1 MLDDRPYMRPEEPR
15 FRGPSMQQPW
25 TGWAILL
32 TINVVVFLLQV
43 VIDPRSLS
51 EDMGLYRKSLVGQWL
66 ALDSEQISWLLPMQL
81 FTYQFLHGGVWH
93 LLMNGLG
100 LFFIGRALESSIG
113 RREIIGLYLVS
124 GVVGALFQL
133 GFAAVF
139 PVQFAGPMVG
149 ASAGVFGFMGVL
161 ARLFPY
167 REVYL
172 LLFFVLPIRLKLHWV
187 FWGSFAIALVSIL
200 AAIRTEAGDS
210 VAHAAHLGGLLYG
223 AFYVAK
229 LVRNGGLM
237 RFFFNELFMR
247 DRRNEAGEILVN
259 AKPPVRDDVVYVHVA
274 VEGRKEGKLV
284 REEFV
289 RSYFPKKIKAKI
301 WKAISWTTASSV
313 CAVIDLVSQGSL
325 PSQGFLKQEDISLEL
340 LLNTPTGQFFK

>member
-32 TINVVVFLLQV
+32 TINVVVFMLQV
-43 VIDPRSLS
+43 LIDPKSLDTPRF
-51 EDMGLYRKSLVGQWL
+51 EESLVGQWL
-66 ALDSEQISWLLPMQL
+66 ALDSSQISWLLPMQL

-100 LFFIGRALESSIG
+100 LFFIGRALEPSIG

-124 GVVGALFQL
+124 GVIGALFQL
-133 GFAAVF
+133 GFAEVF
-139 PVQFAGPMVG
+139 PAQFAGPMVG

-172 LLFFVLPIRLKLHWV
+172 LLFFVLPIRLKLLWV
-187 FWGSFAIALVSIL
+187 FWGSFAIALFSIL
-200 AAIRTEAGDS
+200 AAIRTQTGDS

-237 RFFFNELFMR
+237 RFLPGMPRVRFVSDGSPKDSGATR
-247 DRRNEAGEILVN
+247 RRNWRKPSVVDAAEMAEGDFISREVDPILD
-259 AKPPVRDDVVYVHVA
+259 KISKQGIQSLT
-274 VEGRKEGKLV
+274 E
-284 REEFV
+284 RERRILDKA
-289 RSYFPKKIKAKI
+289 RSKM
-301 WKAISWTTASSV
+301 
-313 CAVIDLVSQGSL
+313 
-325 PSQGFLKQEDISLEL
+325 
-340 LLNTPTGQFFK
+340 

>member
-15 FRGPSMQQPW
+15 FRAPSMEQPW

-81 FTYQFLHGGVWH
+81 FTYQFLHGGVMH

-139 PVQFAGPMVG
+139 PAQFAGPMVG
-149 ASAGVFGFMGVL
+149 ASAAVFGFMSVL
-161 ARLFPY
+161 ARLFPH

-172 LLFFVLPIRLKLHWV
+172 LLFFVLPIRLKLNWV
-187 FWGSFAIALVSIL
+187 FWGSFAIAMVSIL

-210 VAHAAHLGGLLYG
+210 IAHSAHLGGLLFG
-223 AFYVAK
+223 VFYVAK

-237 RFFFNELFMR
+237 RFIPGIPRIRFVSGDSAAGSTATR
-247 DRRNEAGEILVN
+247 RRNWRKPRVVDAAEVAEGDFMSREVDPILD
-259 AKPPVRDDVVYVHVA
+259 KISKQGIHSLT
-274 VEGRKEGKLV
+274 EHERKILD
-284 REEFV
+284 RA
-289 RSYFPKKIKAKI
+289 RSKM
-301 WKAISWTTASSV
+301 
-313 CAVIDLVSQGSL
+313 
-325 PSQGFLKQEDISLEL
+325 
-340 LLNTPTGQFFK
+340 

>member
-1 MLDDRPYMRPEEPR
+1 
-15 FRGPSMQQPW
+15 MQQPW
-25 TGWAILL
+25 SGWAILL
-32 TINVVVFLLQV
+32 TINVVVYLLQV
-43 VIDPRSLS
+43 MIDPSSLATHMPRF
-51 EDMGLYRKSLVGQWL
+51 EKSIVGQWL
-66 ALDSEQISWLLPMQL
+66 ALDSGQISWLLPMQL

-100 LFFIGRALESSIG
+100 LFFIGRALEPSIG
-113 RREIIGLYLVS
+113 RQEIIGLYLVS

-149 ASAGVFGFMGVL
+149 ASAGVFGFVGVL

-187 FWGSFAIALVSIL
+187 FWGSFAIAMVSIL

-229 LVRNGGLM
+229 LVRNGGFM
-237 RFFFNELFMR
+237 RFLPGMPRIRFVS
-247 DRRNEAGEILVN
+247 DGSAKGSAATHRRNWRKPRVVDAAEVAEGDFMSREVDPILD
-259 AKPPVRDDVVYVHVA
+259 KISKHGIHSLS
-274 VEGRKEGKLV
+274 ESERKILDKA
-284 REEFV
+284 
-289 RSYFPKKIKAKI
+289 RSKM
-301 WKAISWTTASSV
+301 
-313 CAVIDLVSQGSL
+313 
-325 PSQGFLKQEDISLEL
+325 
-340 LLNTPTGQFFK
+340 

>member
-15 FRGPSMQQPW
+15 FRASSMQQPW
-25 TGWAILL
+25 SGWAILL

-43 VIDPRSLS
+43 LVDPGSLTTHMARF
-51 EDMGLYRKSLVGQWL
+51 EKSFVGQWL
-66 ALDSEQISWLLPMQL
+66 ALDSDQISWLLPMQL

-93 LLMNGLG
+93 LLINGLC
-100 LFFIGRALESSIG
+100 LFFIGRALEPSIG
-113 RREIIGLYLVS
+113 RQEIIGLYLVS

-133 GFAAVF
+133 GFAEVF

-172 LLFFVLPIRLKLHWV
+172 LPLPIRLKLHWV
-187 FWGSFAIALVSIL
+187 FWGSFAYAMVSIL
-200 AAIRTEAGDS
+200 TAIQTKVGYQ

-223 AFYVAK
+223 AFYVAI

-237 RFFFNELFMR
+237 RFLPGMPSIRFVSGDPVEGSKATR
-247 DRRNEAGEILVN
+247 RRNWRKPRVVDAAEVAEGDFMSREVDPILD
-259 AKPPVRDDVVYVHVA
+259 KISKQGIHSLTER
-274 VEGRKEGKLV
+274 ERKILDKA
-284 REEFV
+284 
-289 RSYFPKKIKAKI
+289 RSKM
-301 WKAISWTTASSV
+301 
-313 CAVIDLVSQGSL
+313 
-325 PSQGFLKQEDISLEL
+325 
-340 LLNTPTGQFFK
+340 

>member
-1 MLDDRPYMRPEEPR
+1 MRPEEPR

-25 TGWAILL
+25 SGWTILL

-43 VIDPRSLS
+43 MVDPSSLATHMPRF
-51 EDMGLYRKSLVGQWL
+51 EKSIVGQWL
-66 ALDSEQISWLLPMQL
+66 ALDSGQISWLLPMQL

-100 LFFIGRALESSIG
+100 LFFIGRALEPSIG
-113 RREIIGLYLVS
+113 RQEIIGLYLVS

-139 PVQFAGPMVG
+139 PAQFAGPMVG

-187 FWGSFAIALVSIL
+187 FWGSFAIAMVSIL

-237 RFFFNELFMR
+237 RFLPGMPGMPRIRFVS
-247 DRRNEAGEILVN
+247 DGSPKGSAATHRRNWRKPRVVDAAEVAEGDFMSREVNPILD
-259 AKPPVRDDVVYVHVA
+259 KISEQGIQSLTER
-274 VEGRKEGKLV
+274 ERKILD
-284 REEFV
+284 
-289 RSYFPKKIKAKI
+289 KAKS
-301 WKAISWTTASSV
+301 KM
-313 CAVIDLVSQGSL
+313 
-325 PSQGFLKQEDISLEL
+325 
-340 LLNTPTGQFFK
+340 